1 MLRKLIY
8 PIYFLIFEFPF
19 VLITLGGIIGVDHV
33 IADYE
38 RNQIIELV
46 EKRNEAISMHI
57 MPEQIQE
64 KEQKSWISK

>member
-1 MLRKLIY
+1 MFRKFIY

-33 IADYE
+33 IANYE
-38 RNQIIELV
+38 RTQIIELI
-46 EKRNEAISMHI
+46 EKRNEAISMRI
-57 MPEQIQE
+57 MPEQLQE

>member
-19 VLITLGGIIGVDHV
+19 VVITLGGIIGVDHV

>member
-19 VLITLGGIIGVDHV
+19 VVITLGGIIGVDHV
-33 IADYE
+33 IANYE

-64 KEQKSWISK
+64 KEQKSRISK

>member
-1 MLRKLIY
+1 MLRKFIY

-33 IADYE
+33 IANYE

-57 MPEQIQE
+57 MTEQLQD
-64 KEQKSWISK
+64 KEQKNWISK

>member
-19 VLITLGGIIGVDHV
+19 VVITLGGIIGVDHV
-33 IADYE
+33 IANYE

-57 MPEQIQE
+57 IPEQIKE
-64 KEQKSWISK
+64 KEQKYWISK

>member
-19 VLITLGGIIGVDHV
+19 VLTTLGGIIGVDQV
-33 IADYE
+33 IANYE

>member
-1 MLRKLIY
+1 MRKFIY
-8 PIYFLIFEFPF
+8 PIYLLIFEFPF
-19 VLITLGGIIGVDHV
+19 VLITLGGIIGVGHV
-33 IADYE
+33 ISNYE

-57 MPEQIQE
+57 MPEQLQE

>member
-1 MLRKLIY
+1 MFRKFIY

-19 VLITLGGIIGVDHV
+19 ALTTLGGIIGIDHV
-33 IADYE
+33 IANYE

-57 MPEQIQE
+57 MPEQLQI